1 MTISNI
7 VVNGNTY
14 TDADWR
20 ANWEGTISAI
30 ANDIAA
36 AVAGAAL
43 AGGTLFKSIA
53 PSGVTLTAGE
63 SDNRIFIFTGALTAN
78 AGVTFAASFEG
89 LALVVNDTT
98 GGFDV
103 PVALFGGGASVTV
116 KNGQTALVYCDGT
129 DFSFAVGVV
138 NTSTGAKV
146 DGTFEA
152 TGAVTVG
159 GALAVTGATTAAALT
174 LTGTLTGVT
183 ATFSGALTAASLTTT
198 DNIAIGGAAGV
209 TGAVSAG
216 SLAVADGA
224 TINGTGT
231 VLQIAAASGEIR
243 ASLSTLSTAPAYF
256 EWSTTG
262 IPTWVAGRDNTAQTG
277 GNSGGNWIL
286 VALNDSGSPIGTAV
300 KVYRD
305 TMEFNLPNLPT
316 SAAGLRTGS
325 LWSDAGTLKVA

>member
-7 VVNGNTY
+7 TVNGNTY

-53 PSGVTLTAGE
+53 PSGVTLTSGE
-63 SDNRIFIFTGALTAN
+63 SDNRIFIFTGTLTAD
-78 AGVTFAASFEG
+78 AGVTFDASFEG
-89 LALVVNDTT
+89 LALVINDTT

-103 PVALFGGGASVTV
+103 PIALFGGGASVTV
-116 KNGQTALVYCDGT
+116 DNGQTALVYCDGT
-129 DFSFAVGVV
+129 DFAFAVGVV

-159 GALAVTGATTAAALT
+159 GALAVTGATTGTSLT

-183 ATFSGALTAASLTTT
+183 ATFSGVLTGASLVTTG
-198 DNIAIGGAAGV
+198 NASIGGAALV
-209 TGAVSAG
+209 TGAVSAD

-231 VLQIAAASGEIR
+231 VLEVAATSGEIR
-243 ASLSTLSTAPAYF
+243 ASLSTVGGQPAYV
-256 EWSTTG
+256 EWATTG
-262 IPTWVAGRDNTAQTG
+262 IPTWVAGRDNSAQSG
-277 GNSGGNWIL
+277 GNSGGHWVLI
-286 VALNDSGSPIGTAV
+286 ALDDSGNGLGTII
-300 KVYRD
+300 KCWRD
-305 TMEFNLPNLPT
+305 TLEFSLPNLPT
-316 SAAGLRTGS
+316 SSTGLRTGS
-325 LWSDAGTLKVA
+325 LWNDGGTLKVA